1 MKKRK
6 LPSLCAPF
14 FAALILVLLG
24 SCASLPKGAEVNP
37 IDLLSG
43 DASFYMRIPKKID
56 GELVERILRAST
68 QHISE
73 SDAKLIAGRI
83 DTIYASLS
91 RTKTSTSVE
100 AAVSGT
106 IPRRTAQAVLLKS
119 ARWKTETHI
128 PEGSIRPYFYYASN
142 GVELAF
148 PSPRIVCAANDVKPM
163 LSAFDA
169 CAYGGSLS
177 HKVSDAVFDWL
188 DVSGSEIRFY
198 APNPL
203 SFLTILTGTNL
214 NLQLNYVKG
223 AMITDSAR
231 DDQYVMSIEFDFNNK
246 TVVRAGEAMLALAFG
261 LTNAL
266 VTRNSPTNIT
276 ISGIRINK
284 RQLYKLFVL

>member
-1 MKKRK
+1 M
-6 LPSLCAPF
+6 CAPF

-43 DASFYMRIPKKID
+43 DAAFYMRIPKKID

-73 SDAKLIAGRI
+73 SDAKLISGRI

-100 AAVSGT
+100 AAVSGA
-106 IPRRTAQAVLLKS
+106 IPRRIAQAVLLKN

-148 PSPRIVCAANDVKPM
+148 PSPNIVCAANDVKPM

-261 LTNAL
+261 LTNAQ